1 MLGVQLLI
9 LSIILIIIPVLVGIL
24 FVSGKQKGQ
33 NWIYCWI
40 SGQMTLW
47 AGFLVICVPMILL
60 KKSFVLVSNIF
71 IGYTVL
77 LLLGAVFVGLKRYR
91 RKKNERDRVAAATK
105 TPVSKVQVFMWVIFG
120 GLLLTQLVLTIILAY
135 EEGDDA
141 FYLATA
147 TITEKSNTM
156 YLILPYYG
164 VSTGL
169 DARHGLAPF
178 PVWIAYLARLSGIE
192 TISVAQVFLPL
203 SLIGM
208 AYGIYFLIAEH
219 LCKENRRN
227 IPFFMILIGLLNI
240 FGGYSVYT
248 AENFLL
254 VRASQ
259 GKAVIAAIIIPFL
272 LYLFMLLVEYLQ
284 SETSCGL
291 RFWILMIMTAMAGC
305 LCSTLGTILICML
318 IGVTGLCTAVSYR
331 NWKVLIPMVCSCVV
345 PVGMALLY
353 FIVQ

>member
-9 LSIILIIIPVLVGIL
+9 LGIILIIIPILVGTL
-24 FVSGKQKGQ
+24 FTREKQNGQ
-33 NWIYCWI
+33 KWIFCWI

-60 KKSFVLVSNIF
+60 RKSFVLVTNIF
-71 IGYTVL
+71 FGYTMVL
-77 LLLGAVFVGLKRYR
+77 LLIAVLIGLRRYKRGGYR
-91 RKKNERDRVAAATK
+91 RDIVAVNGK
-105 TPVSKVQVFMWVIFG
+105 IPISKCQVLMWGIFVC
-120 GLLLTQLVLTIILAY
+120 LLLMQLVLTIILAY

-156 YLILPYYG
+156 YLVLPYYG

-178 PVWIAYLARLSGIE
+178 PIWIAYLARLSGIE

-208 AYGIYFLIAEH
+208 AYGIYYLVAEH
-219 LCKENRRN
+219 LCKDNRGN

-240 FGGYSVYT
+240 FGGYSVYS

-272 LYLFMLLVEYLQ
+272 LYLFMLLVEHLQ
-284 SETSCGL
+284 NATPCSL
-291 RFWILMIMTAMAGC
+291 HFWILMIMTTMAGC
-305 LCSTLGTILICML
+305 LCSTLGTILTCML

-331 NWKVLIPMVCSCVV
+331 NWKVLIPMVFSCVV

-353 FIVQ
+353 FVVQ